1 MFLFQTNLNQIQ
13 GQAHEMYKIEAV
25 VLAISNRF
33 EIGFFLVYRNDRIQG
48 VNQTSVH
55 KGNVHIVF
63 FLFYNT
69 QNVSKACLLCAHC
82 VLTSIGGVRQ
92 LDPRN
97 YRTGRST
104 EQIWWNLQQ
113 GCPKKVHTKTN
124 QRNPQKTTQIKKSIC
139 LFAIWPVNSHSHSHQ

>member
-1 MFLFQTNLNQIQ
+1 MKCTRLRQQFWQFLIDLRSGSFWYT
-13 GQAHEMYKIEAV
+13 EMT
-25 VLAISNRF
+25 
-33 EIGFFLVYRNDRIQG
+33 GFKELIKRLYIRETCTQC
-48 VNQTSVH
+48 
-55 KGNVHIVF
+55 F